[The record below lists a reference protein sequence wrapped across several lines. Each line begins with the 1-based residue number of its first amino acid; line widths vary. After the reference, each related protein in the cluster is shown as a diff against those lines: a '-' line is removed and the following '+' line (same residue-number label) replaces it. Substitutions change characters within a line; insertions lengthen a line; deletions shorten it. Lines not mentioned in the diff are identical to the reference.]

1 MTSVTSDNLL
11 QLCQAMGLLQQL
23 VAQQGTADQREAWTL
38 VFNRMERARLDDED
52 RAMSESVCLE
62 HGVNMARQGDQDLA
76 AGFDDLPFEACPESW
91 AAKPFARIRWYQDD
105 GDASV
110 GMPGRSGWTLA
121 PDQAGTVVEDLA
133 KAGIGPAGGVHVLW
147 TRTGGPVFLGG
158 QSRLDMPFARI
169 TRFHA
174 AQGRV
179 REGWALAADQAGT
192 MIEPLLALASV
203 DVAPP
208 PEPLQLLG
216 DPDSPGWVV
225 RALRSALDREPAQ
238 AAAEATVLARVLVA
252 RREAAARAEAQPRAA
267 GPAQEWMAT

>member
-1 MTSVTSDNLL
+1 MSNVTPENEL
-11 QLCQAMGLLQQL
+11 QLDQALDMLQQL
-23 VAQQGTADQREAWTL
+23 VAQQGTAGQREAWTL
-38 VFNRMERARLDDED
+38 VAHRLERARLDDED
-52 RAMSESVCLE
+52 RPMRETACFE
-62 HGVNMARQGDQDLA
+62 HGVYLGRQGDQSVA
-76 AGFDDLPFEACPESW
+76 AGFDDLPFEACPDAW
-91 AAKPFARIRWYQDD
+91 AEKPFARIRWYQDD

-110 GMPGRSGWTLA
+110 GMPGRGGWTLA

-133 KAGIGPAGGVHVLW
+133 KAANGPQGGVQVLW

-169 TRFHA
+169 TQFRA
-174 AQGRV
+174 PCGRI

-203 DVAPP
+203 DVDPP

-216 DPDSPGWVV
+216 DPGSPGWVV

-252 RREAAARAEAQPRAA
+252 RREANVSAERPVPA
-267 GPAQEWMAT
+267 GESA